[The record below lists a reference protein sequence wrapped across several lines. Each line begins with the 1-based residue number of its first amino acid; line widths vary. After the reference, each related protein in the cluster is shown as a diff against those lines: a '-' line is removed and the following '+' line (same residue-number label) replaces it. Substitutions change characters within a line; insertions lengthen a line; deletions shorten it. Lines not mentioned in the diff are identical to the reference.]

1 MKIKIKMLIGGA
13 VLASI
18 PVLISSFFIGSGAI
32 SAGRV
37 SLEQDAK
44 DSLVAIRDITA
55 TQIESYFSD
64 IQNQVVTLSS
74 NLMTEE
80 AMQDFTQS
88 VNQLEL
94 GQANSRQLR
103 AYYENEFGKTFLK
116 SNGNPAPIDSLL
128 KSLSPSTLELQ
139 KRYISNN
146 PNPLGSKQEL
156 NSAGIDDYDRKHE
169 KYHGVFADYIA
180 HFGFYDLFLV
190 DHNSGKIVYSVF
202 KELDYGTSLISGPY
216 RNSGIA
222 KAFNGANGLNDV
234 DSFFLTDFEPY
245 LPSYN
250 SPASFIASP
259 IFKEG
264 KKVGILIL
272 QMPVDRLNKI
282 MTYNGQWQETGLGD
296 SGETYLV
303 GNDFTMRSNSR
314 FLIESKPD
322 YLSLIK
328 SIGLDKQVVDEIGS
342 KNTSIGL
349 QSVQT
354 QGTRA
359 AQEGKTDFAIF
370 DDYRGISVLSAYR
383 PLSVKGLDW
392 VIMSEIDADEAFAPA
407 VSLRNQVLITATLA
421 VAVSIGLGLIGAWYL
436 SNTIISPMQNLRA
449 RLSDIVEGE
458 GDLTARIP
466 ITGKDEIAG
475 LSDSFN
481 KFVGHLD
488 TTFSQLIKS
497 AMRLIPMSKELSFGN
512 EALTQASN
520 EQNRQLSKMR
530 DRLYTA
536 SESSDKVKQSSELI
550 AQSSNEGATSVSIG
564 LATFQQTEGEIQSL
578 SGYMNSASSSIDSLK
593 EENDRIVTVIDVIS
607 SIADQT
613 NLLALNAA
621 IEAARAGE
629 AGRGFAVVAD
639 EVRALASRTR
649 ESTLEVSSM
658 VEAIQSKTDAVVQ
671 TMSVGQD
678 TIAACNEHVQEAKEK
693 LQGIEHTMNQIAQN
707 VDDISHT
714 VLEQRDNFHAV
725 GEDFDLMDQCFHE
738 SQEAS
743 HVSVQI
749 GTDMEK
755 LSTRLAE
762 FVSHFT
768 LSDTNWDL
776 ELRDKNKP
784 MSSRKTEEEHEEEV
798 DEVFF

>member
-13 VLASI
+13 VLASV

-32 SAGRV
+32 SAGKV

-55 TQIESYFSD
+55 TQVESYFSD
-64 IQNQVVTLSS
+64 IQNQVITLSS

-80 AMQDFTQS
+80 AMKAFSDS
-88 VNQLEL
+88 VENLEITKTS
-94 GQANSRQLR
+94 NTSLR
-103 AYYENEFGKTFLK
+103 DYYENDFGKVFFK
-116 SNGNPAPIDSLL
+116 SNNSQAPIDNLL
-128 KSLSPSTLELQ
+128 SGLSPATIELQ
-139 KRYISNN
+139 KRYISENS
-146 PNPLGSKQEL
+146 NPLGNKQLL
-156 NSAGIDDYDRKHE
+156 NSAGIDNYDKIHE
-169 KYHGVFADYIA
+169 KYHDTFAKFISL
-180 HFGFYDLFLV
+180 FGFYDLFLV
-190 DHNSGKIVYSVF
+190 EPKNGQIVYSVF
-202 KELDYGTSLISGPY
+202 KELDYGTSLLSGPY
-216 RNSGIA
+216 RESGIA
-222 KAFNGANGLNDV
+222 KAFKGANTLNEADG
-234 DSFFLTDFEPY
+234 FFLTDFEPY

-259 IFKEG
+259 IFEG
-264 KKVGILIL
+264 GRKVGVLIL
-272 QMPVDRLNKI
+272 QMPIDRLNQI
-282 MTYNGQWQETGLGD
+282 MTYDGEWEATGLGT

-303 GNDFTMRSNSR
+303 GNNFAMRSDSR
-314 FLIESKPD
+314 FLIEDKTE
-322 YLSLIK
+322 YLAFIK
-328 SIGLDKQVVDEIGS
+328 DAGVDRLVIEEIDN

-349 QSVQT
+349 QRVET
-354 QGTRA
+354 QGTRDA
-359 AQEGKTDFAIF
+359 LAGNTDFAIF
-370 DDYRGISVLSAYR
+370 DDYRGVSVLSAYR
-383 PLSVKGLDW
+383 PLSVYGLNW
-392 VIMSEIDADEAFAPA
+392 VIMSEIDAAEAFAPA
-407 VSLRNQVLITATLA
+407 VSLRNRVLWTALLVVTL
-421 VAVSIGLGLIGAWYL
+421 SIGLGLAGAWYL
-436 SNTIISPMQNLRA
+436 SNTITRPIQYLRE
-449 RLSDIVEGE
+449 RLNDIVDGE

-466 ITGKDEIAG
+466 IMGRNEIGG

-481 KFVGHLD
+481 SFVAHLD
-488 TTFSQLIKS
+488 ETFSQLIKS

-512 EALTQASN
+512 EALTKSSN

-536 SESSDKVKQSSELI
+536 SESSDKVKESSELI

-564 LATFQQTEGEIQSL
+564 LATFQQTEGEIQNL
-578 SGYMNSASSSIDSLK
+578 SGYMDSASSSIDSLK

-658 VEAIQSKTDAVVQ
+658 VEAIQSKTDTVVQ
-671 TMSVGQD
+671 TMSVGQE
-678 TIAACNEHVQEAKEK
+678 TIASCNEHVQEAKEK
-693 LQGIEHTMNQIAQN
+693 LQGIEQTMNQIAQN
-707 VDDISHT
+707 VDDISLT
-714 VLEQRDNFHAV
+714 VREQRENFEAV

-738 SQEAS
+738 SQEAGN
-743 HVSVQI
+743 VSVQI
-749 GTDMEK
+749 GIDMGK
-755 LSTRLAE
+755 LSTRLTE

-768 LSDTNWDL
+768 LSDTDWDL

-784 MSSRKTEEEHEEEV
+784 ISSRKTEEEHEEEV